1 MAEYV
6 QGKTARDMIRL
17 FKHYIPYPVIFL
29 GLIDFVLL
37 LSAAEVGWI
46 LRAHQIEMAVGSVF
60 DRPGPIFSFAFALQL
75 ALIAV
80 GVYGP
85 EALQSLR
92 FAAARILV
100 AISLGVI
107 FLSLLAFA
115 LPGITLWRSNSLYA
129 MILAIAFLMVVRI
142 LLGTMLDSDIF
153 KRRLLILG
161 AGPRA
166 GRIAAL
172 EKRPECG
179 FIIAGY
185 VAMNEGASLIDS
197 AIRRQDIVNLPQ
209 HVIDLEVSEVVL
221 ALEERR
227 NALPVADLLT
237 IKTTGV
243 HVNDLSSFLERETG
257 RVDLDSVNPSWFIFS
272 DGFSSG
278 RRLSTTFKRGFDIF
292 LSFLLLLLTGPVILL
307 FALLI
312 RLESRGGSFFMQ
324 ERVGLYGQKFNILKL
339 RSMRADA
346 EPNGKAIWASENDPR
361 ITRIGNF
368 IRKVRIDELPQAWSV
383 LKGEMSFVGPRPER
397 PQFVDDLQTQMPY
410 YAERHIVKPGITGWA
425 QINYPYGA
433 STEDS
438 RHKLEY
444 DLYYAKNYTPFL
456 DLLIILQ
463 TIRVVLWPEGAR

>member
-1 MAEYV
+1 
-6 QGKTARDMIRL
+6 MIRL

-397 PQFVDDLQTQMPY
+397 PQFVDDLQTKMPY

>member
-1 MAEYV
+1 
-6 QGKTARDMIRL
+6 MIRL
-17 FKHYIPYPVIFL
+17 FKHYIPYPVLLL
-29 GLIDFVLL
+29 GLLDFLL
-37 LSAAEVGWI
+37 LVAAAELSWI
-46 LRAHQIEMAVGSVF
+46 LRATQIGMDVGSIY
-60 DRPGPIFSFAFALQL
+60 DRPAPILSFAIALEV
-75 ALIAV
+75 ALVAV
-80 GVYGP
+80 GVYST

-107 FLSLLAFA
+107 FLSILAFT

-129 MILAIAFLMVVRI
+129 MAMSIFLLMVLRI
-142 LLGTMLDSDIF
+142 LLGTMLDSTVF

-161 AGPRA
+161 AGERA
-166 GRIAAL
+166 NRIAKLADKK
-172 EKRPECG
+172 ESG
-179 FIIAGY
+179 FIVAGY
-185 VAMNEGASLIDS
+185 VDMNEGP
-197 AIRRQDIVNLPQ
+197 AIVGGAVKRSQIRNLPQ

-227 NALPVADLLT
+227 NSLPVADLLT

-243 HVNDLSSFLERETG
+243 HVNDMSSFLERETG

-278 RRLSTTFKRGFDIF
+278 RRISTVFKRSFDIF
-292 LSFLLLLLTGPVILL
+292 LSLALLLLTGPIILV
-307 FALLI
+307 FACLI
-312 RLESRGGSFFMQ
+312 MLESRGGAFFRQ
-324 ERVGLYGQKFNILKL
+324 ERVGLYGQKFSIPKL

-346 EPNGKAIWASENDPR
+346 EVEGQAVWASENDPR
-361 ITRIGNF
+361 VTRIGSF

-397 PQFVDDLQTQMPY
+397 PQFVDDLQTKMPFY
-410 YAERHIVKPGITGWA
+410 TERHMVKPGITGWA

-433 STEDS
+433 SIEDS

-456 DLLIILQ
+456 DILILLQ

>member
-1 MAEYV
+1 
-6 QGKTARDMIRL
+6 MIRL
-17 FKHYIPYPVIFL
+17 FKHYIPYPVLFL
-29 GLIDFVLL
+29 GLLDFLL
-37 LSAAEVGWI
+37 LALAAELGWLI
-46 LRAHQIEMAVGSVF
+46 RASQIGMAMGSIY
-60 DRPGPIFSFAFALQL
+60 DRPGPILSFAFAIQL
-75 ALIAV
+75 AIVAV
-80 GVYGP
+80 GVYGN
-85 EALQSLR
+85 ESLQSLR
-92 FAAARILV
+92 FAAARVLV

-107 FLSLLAFA
+107 FLSLMAFV

-129 MILAIAFLMVVRI
+129 MILAIFFLMAIRVM
-142 LLGTMLDSDIF
+142 LGTMLDSAVF

-161 AGPRA
+161 SGQRA
-166 GRIAAL
+166 QRIADLAA
-172 EKRPECG
+172 RPESG
-179 FIIAGY
+179 FIVAGY
-185 VAMNEGASLIDS
+185 VNMNEGPVKVTE
-197 AIRRQDIVNLPQ
+197 AINRSDIHDLPQ
-209 HVIDLEVSEVVL
+209 HVIKVAVSEVVL

-227 NALPVADLLT
+227 NSLPVADLLT

-243 HVNDLSSFLERETG
+243 HVNDMSSFLERETG

-278 RRLSTTFKRGFDIF
+278 RRISTMFKRGFDIF
-292 LSFLLLLLTGPVILL
+292 LSLVLLALTGPVIFI
-307 FALLI
+307 FALLVK
-312 RLESRGGSFFMQ
+312 LESRGGAFFKQ
-324 ERVGLYGQKFNILKL
+324 ERVGLYGQKFSILKL

-346 EPNGKAIWASENDPR
+346 EINGQAVWASENDPR
-361 ITRIGNF
+361 ITRVGNF

-397 PQFVDDLQTQMPY
+397 PQFVDDLQTKMPF

-433 STEDS
+433 SIEDS

-456 DLLIILQ
+456 DLLILLQ

>member
-1 MAEYV
+1 
-6 QGKTARDMIRL
+6 MIRL

-46 LRAHQIEMAVGSVF
+46 FRANQIEMAVGSVF

-129 MILAIAFLMVVRI
+129 MILAIAFLMVIRI

-292 LSFLLLLLTGPVILL
+292 LSFLLLFLTGPVILL

-312 RLESRGGSFFMQ
+312 RLESRGGSFFKQ

-433 STEDS
+433 STEDA

>member
-1 MAEYV
+1 
-6 QGKTARDMIRL
+6 MIRL
-17 FKHYIPYPVIFL
+17 FKHYIPYPVLFL
-29 GLIDFVLL
+29 GLIDLL
-37 LSAAEVGWI
+37 LLLMAAEAGWI
-46 LRAHQIEMAVGSVF
+46 LRALQIDMAVGSIYE
-60 DRPGPIFSFAFALQL
+60 RPGPIFSFAFALQL
-75 ALIAV
+75 SLIAV

-85 EALQSLR
+85 EALQSMR

-115 LPGITLWRSNSLYA
+115 MPGITLWRSNSLYA
-129 MILAIAFLMVVRI
+129 MTLAIAFLMVIRI
-142 LLGTMLDSDIF
+142 LLGTMLDSDSF

-166 GRIAAL
+166 GRIALL
-172 EKRPECG
+172 EKRQESG

-185 VAMNEGASLIDS
+185 VDMNEGPSKIDG
-197 AIRRQDIVNLPQ
+197 AVRRQDIANLPQ

-227 NALPVADLLT
+227 NSLPVADLLT

-243 HVNDLSSFLERETG
+243 HVNDMSSFLERETG

-278 RRLSTTFKRGFDIF
+278 RRLSTAFKRGFDIL
-292 LSFLLLLLTGPVILL
+292 LSFLLLVLTGPVILL

-312 RLESRGGSFFMQ
+312 KLESRGGSFFRQ
-324 ERVGLYGQKFNILKL
+324 ERVGLYGQKFSILKL

-346 EPNGKAIWASENDPR
+346 ESGGKAIWAAENDPR
-361 ITRIGNF
+361 ITRIGSF

-397 PQFVDDLQTQMPY
+397 PQFVDDLQTKMPFY
-410 YAERHIVKPGITGWA
+410 TERHIVKPGITGWA

-433 STEDS
+433 SIEDA

-463 TIRVVLWPEGAR
+463 TIRVVIWPEGAR

>member
-1 MAEYV
+1 
-6 QGKTARDMIRL
+6 MIRL
-17 FKHYIPYPVIFL
+17 FKHYIPYPVIVL
-29 GLIDFVLL
+29 GLIDFLL
-37 LSAAEVGWI
+37 LMMAAEAGWI
-46 LRAHQIEMAVGSVF
+46 FRAVQINMGIGSIA
-60 DRPGPIFSFAFALQL
+60 DRPAPIFSFAIALQL

-80 GVYGP
+80 GIYGP

-107 FLSLLAFA
+107 FLSLMSFA
-115 LPGITLWRSNSLYA
+115 MPGVTLWRSNSLYA
-129 MILAIAFLMVVRI
+129 MVLAILFLMVVRI
-142 LLGTMLDSDIF
+142 LLGTILDSDIF

-166 GRIAAL
+166 GRIAAM
-172 EKRPECG
+172 EKRQENG
-179 FIIAGY
+179 FTIAGY
-185 VAMNEGASLIDS
+185 VDMNEGPSLIES
-197 AIRRQDIVNLPQ
+197 AVKRQDIANLPQ
-209 HVIDLEVSEVVL
+209 HVIDLAVSEVVV

-227 NALPVADLLT
+227 NSLPVADLLT

-243 HVNDLSSFLERETG
+243 HVNELSSFLERETG

-278 RRLSTTFKRGFDIF
+278 RRLSTLFKRGFDIL
-292 LSFLLLLLTGPVILL
+292 LSFLLLVLTGPIILL

-312 RLESRGGSFFMQ
+312 RLESRGGSFFTQ
-324 ERVGLYGQKFNILKL
+324 ERVGLYGQTFKILKL
-339 RSMRADA
+339 RSMRSDA
-346 EPNGKAIWASENDPR
+346 ETGGEALWATKNDPR
-361 ITRIGNF
+361 TTRIGRF

-397 PQFVDDLQTQMPY
+397 PQFVNDLQTKMPY

-433 STEDS
+433 STEDA

-463 TIRVVLWPEGAR
+463 TLRVILWPDGAR

>member
-1 MAEYV
+1 
-6 QGKTARDMIRL
+6 MIRL
-17 FKHYIPYPVIFL
+17 FKHYIPYPVLVL
-29 GLIDFVLL
+29 GIIDFMLL
-37 LSAAEVGWI
+37 LVAAEAGWI
-46 LRAHQIEMAVGSVF
+46 LRALQIDMAVGTVA
-60 DRPGPIFSFAFALQL
+60 DRPAPIISFAVALQL
-75 ALIAV
+75 SLISV
-80 GVYGP
+80 GIYGS
-85 EALQSLR
+85 EALQSVR
-92 FAAARILV
+92 FATARILV

-107 FLSLLAFA
+107 FLALLSFA

-129 MILAIAFLMVVRI
+129 MLLAIFLLVVVRI
-142 LLGTMLDSDIF
+142 LLGAVLDSDSF

-161 AGPRA
+161 AGARA
-166 GRIAAL
+166 ARISNL
-172 EKRPECG
+172 EQRQESG
-179 FIIAGY
+179 FIVAGY
-185 VAMNEGASLIDS
+185 VDMNEGPSLIEG
-197 AIRRQDIVNLPQ
+197 AVRRQDIVNLPQ

-227 NALPVADLLT
+227 NSLPVADLLT

-278 RRLSTTFKRGFDIF
+278 RRLSTLFKRGFDII
-292 LSFLLLLLTGPVILL
+292 LSFLLLVLTGPVILL

-312 RLESRGGSFFMQ
+312 KLESNGGSFFTQ
-324 ERVGLYGQKFNILKL
+324 ERVGLYGQKFKILKL

-346 EPNGKAIWASENDPR
+346 EVGGKAIWASENDPR
-361 ITRIGNF
+361 ITRIGRF

-397 PQFVDDLQTQMPY
+397 PQFVDDLQTKMPF

-433 STEDS
+433 SIEDA

>member
-1 MAEYV
+1 
-6 QGKTARDMIRL
+6 MIRL
-17 FKHYIPYPVIFL
+17 FKHYIPYPLLFL
-29 GLIDFVLL
+29 GLLDIILL
-37 LSAAEVGWI
+37 IAAAEVSWI
-46 LRAHQIEMAVGSVF
+46 VRANQIGMNAGSIY
-60 DRPGPIFSFAFALQL
+60 DRPAPIVSFAVALEF

-80 GVYGP
+80 GVYGT
-85 EALQSLR
+85 EALQSLK

-107 FLSLLAFA
+107 FLSIMAFIM
-115 LPGITLWRSNSLYA
+115 PGITLWRSNSLYA
-129 MILAIAFLMVVRI
+129 MILSIVLLMTVRI
-142 LLGTMLDSDIF
+142 MLGTVLDSNVF

-166 GRIAAL
+166 NRIAMLASKQ
-172 EKRPECG
+172 ESG
-179 FIIAGY
+179 FIVSGY
-185 VAMNEGASLIDS
+185 VDMNEGPAKVKTAIKRSEID
-197 AIRRQDIVNLPQ
+197 NLPQ

-227 NALPVADLLT
+227 NSLPVADLLT

-243 HVNDLSSFLERETG
+243 HVNDMSSFLERETG

-278 RRLSTTFKRGFDIF
+278 RRISTAFKRSFDIL
-292 LSFLLLLLTGPVILL
+292 LSLLLLLFTGPIILA
-307 FALLI
+307 FAALI
-312 RLESRGGSFFMQ
+312 KLESKGGAFFKQ
-324 ERVGLYGQKFNILKL
+324 ERVGLYGQKFYILKL

-346 EPNGKAIWASENDPR
+346 EVAGQAVWASENDPR
-361 ITRIGNF
+361 ITKVGSF

-397 PQFVDDLQTQMPY
+397 PQFVEDLQTKMPF
-410 YAERHIVKPGITGWA
+410 YAERHMVKPGITGWA

-433 STEDS
+433 SIEDS

-456 DLLIILQ
+456 DILILLQ
-463 TIRVVLWPEGAR
+463 TIRVVLWSEGAR

>member
-1 MAEYV
+1 
-6 QGKTARDMIRL
+6 MIRL
-17 FKHYIPYPVIFL
+17 FKHYIPYPVLFL
-29 GLIDFVLL
+29 GFIDFILL
-37 LSAAEVGWI
+37 LIAAESGWL
-46 LRAHQIEMAVGSVF
+46 LRAVQIGMSPGSIM
-60 DRPGPIFSFAFALQL
+60 DRPGPIFSFAVALEL

-80 GVYGP
+80 GVYGS

-92 FAAARILV
+92 FAGARILV

-115 LPGITLWRSNSLYA
+115 MPGTTLWRSNSLYA
-129 MILAIAFLMVVRI
+129 MLLSIAFLMLGRIVLGVVFD
-142 LLGTMLDSDIF
+142 GNSF

-161 AGPRA
+161 AGRRA

-172 EKRPECG
+172 EKRQDSG
-179 FIIAGY
+179 FIIAGF
-185 VAMNEGASLIDS
+185 VDMAGGPNPIDGAV
-197 AIRRQDIVNLPQ
+197 RRQDIANLPQ

-227 NALPVADLLT
+227 NSLPVADLLT

-243 HVNDLSSFLERETG
+243 HVNDMSSFLERETG

-272 DGFSSG
+272 DGFSAG
-278 RRLSTTFKRGFDIF
+278 HRLSKVFKRAFDIL
-292 LSFLLLLLTGPVILL
+292 LSLLLLLLTGPVILL
-307 FALLI
+307 FGLLI
-312 RLESRGGSFFMQ
+312 KLESPGGAFFRQ
-324 ERVGLYGQKFNILKL
+324 ERVGLYGQKFKILKL

-346 EPNGKAIWASENDPR
+346 EAGGEAIWAAKNDPR
-361 ITRIGNF
+361 TTRVGSF
-368 IRKVRIDELPQAWSV
+368 IRKVRIDELPQAWIV

-397 PQFVDDLQTQMPY
+397 PQFVDDLQTKMPFY
-410 YAERHIVKPGITGWA
+410 TERHIVKPGITGWA

-433 STEDS
+433 STEDA

>member
-1 MAEYV
+1 MV
-6 QGKTARDMIRL
+6 RL
-17 FKHYIPYPVIFL
+17 FKHYIPYPVLLL
-29 GLIDFVLL
+29 GLIDFLL
-37 LSAAEVGWI
+37 LLVAAEAGWI
-46 LRAHQIEMAVGSVF
+46 VRAVQINMEVGSIV
-60 DRPGPIFSFAFALQL
+60 DRPAPIFSFAIALQL

-80 GVYGP
+80 GIYGP

-107 FLSLLAFA
+107 FLSLMSFA
-115 LPGITLWRSNSLYA
+115 MPGATLWRSNSLYA
-129 MILAIAFLMVVRI
+129 MVLAILFLMVVRA
-142 LLGTMLDSDIF
+142 LLGTILDSDIF

-161 AGPRA
+161 SGPRA

-172 EKRPECG
+172 DKRPDSG
-179 FIIAGY
+179 FIVAGY
-185 VAMNEGASLIDS
+185 VDMNEGPSLIES
-197 AIRRQDIVNLPQ
+197 AVRREDIVNLPQ
-209 HVIDLEVSEVVL
+209 HVIDLAASEVVL

-227 NALPVADLLT
+227 NSLPVADLLT

-278 RRLSTTFKRGFDIF
+278 RRLSTLFKRSFDIF
-292 LSFLLLLLTGPVILL
+292 LSFLLLLLTGPIILL

-312 RLESRGGSFFMQ
+312 KLESRGGSFFKQ
-324 ERVGLYGQKFNILKL
+324 ERVGLYGQTFNILKL
-339 RSMRADA
+339 RSMCSDA
-346 EPNGKAIWASENDPR
+346 EIGGEAIWATKNDPR
-361 ITRIGNF
+361 ITRIGRF

-397 PQFVDDLQTQMPY
+397 PQFVNDLQTKMPF

-433 STEDS
+433 STEDA

-463 TIRVVLWPEGAR
+463 TIRVILWPEGAR

>member
-1 MAEYV
+1 
-6 QGKTARDMIRL
+6 MIRL
-17 FKHYIPYPVIFL
+17 FKHYIPYPVLFL
-29 GLIDFVLL
+29 GFLDFILLIM
-37 LSAAEVGWI
+37 AAELGWI
-46 LRAHQIEMAVGSVF
+46 VRASQIGMDWGF
-60 DRPGPIFSFAFALQL
+60 LYQRPGPIFSFAIALQL

-80 GVYGP
+80 GVYGN
-85 EALQSLR
+85 ESLQSLR

-107 FLSLLAFA
+107 FLSLMAFV

-129 MILAIAFLMVVRI
+129 MVLAILLLMVIRVLMGTI
-142 LLGTMLDSDIF
+142 LDNDVF

-161 AGPRA
+161 AGSRA
-166 GRIAAL
+166 
-172 EKRPECG
+172 KRLADISKRQESG
-179 FIIAGY
+179 FIVAGY
-185 VAMNEGASLIDS
+185 VDMNEGPSQLDS
-197 AIRRQDIVNLPQ
+197 AVRRSEIDDLPQ
-209 HVIDLEVSEVVL
+209 YVIDLEVSEVVL

-227 NALPVADLLT
+227 NALPVSDLLT

-243 HVNDLSSFLERETG
+243 HVNDMSSFLERETG

-278 RRLSTTFKRGFDIF
+278 RRISSVFKRSFDVAIS
-292 LSFLLLLLTGPVILL
+292 LLLLLLTGPIILL
-307 FALLI
+307 FALLVK
-312 RLESRGGSFFMQ
+312 LESRGGAFFKQ
-324 ERVGLYGQKFNILKL
+324 ERVGLYGQTFSILKL
-339 RSMRADA
+339 RSMRSDA
-346 EPNGKAIWASENDPR
+346 EVAGQAVWASENDPR
-361 ITRIGNF
+361 ITRIGRF

-397 PQFVDDLQTQMPY
+397 PQFVNDLQTKMPY
-410 YAERHIVKPGITGWA
+410 YAERHMVKPGITGWA

-433 STEDS
+433 SIEDS

-456 DLLIILQ
+456 DILILLQ

>member
-1 MAEYV
+1 
-6 QGKTARDMIRL
+6 MIRL
-17 FKHYIPYPVIFL
+17 FKHYIPYPVLFL
-29 GLIDFVLL
+29 GLIDFLL
-37 LSAAEVGWI
+37 LLVAAEAGWI
-46 LRAHQIEMAVGSVF
+46 LRAVQINMDVGSIL
-60 DRPGPIFSFAFALQL
+60 DRPAPIFSFAFALQL

-80 GVYGP
+80 GIYGP

-92 FAAARILV
+92 FATARILV

-107 FLSLLAFA
+107 FLSLMSFA
-115 LPGITLWRSNSLYA
+115 MPGVTLWRSNSLYA
-129 MILAIAFLMVVRI
+129 MILAILFLMVIRM
-142 LLGTMLDSDIF
+142 LLGTILDSDIF

-166 GRIAAL
+166 GRIAQL
-172 EKRPECG
+172 DKRQESG

-185 VAMNEGASLIDS
+185 VDMNEGPSLIET
-197 AIRRQDIVNLPQ
+197 AVRRQDIANLPQ
-209 HVIDLEVSEVVL
+209 YVIELAVSEVVL

-227 NALPVADLLT
+227 NSLPVADLLT

-278 RRLSTTFKRGFDIF
+278 RRLSTLFKRGFDIF
-292 LSFLLLLLTGPVILL
+292 LSFLLLVLTGPVILL

-312 RLESRGGSFFMQ
+312 KLESKGGSFFKQ
-324 ERVGLYGQKFNILKL
+324 ERVGLYGQTFNILKL

-346 EPNGKAIWASENDPR
+346 EIAGEAIWATENDPR
-361 ITRIGNF
+361 ITRIGRF

-397 PQFVDDLQTQMPY
+397 PQFVNDLQTKMPY

-433 STEDS
+433 STEDA

-463 TIRVVLWPEGAR
+463 TIRVILWPEGAR